1 MKQVSQNYKTGKIA
15 LEEVS
20 VPTLKPGGMLV
31 RMHYT
36 VISAGTEGMKVRE
49 GNLSY
54 LGKARARPDKVKQVL
69 ETVQQQGL
77 LATYRKVM
85 NKLDMLTP
93 LGYAGSGEVV
103 ALGPD
108 TEGFHIGQRV
118 ACAGVGYCN
127 HAELNYVP
135 KNLAVPVPDGVSMK
149 HAAFATIGS
158 IALHGFRQAQMQLGE
173 TACVIGLG
181 LIGQLLVQILR
192 AAGMR
197 VIGVDIVES
206 RCELARTL
214 GANAALT
221 PSDHALAATVAR
233 LTGGFGADC
242 IFITAGGDS
251 NSATELA
258 VMMARDRARVVDI
271 GKTKLDLPWN
281 DYYMKELDVRFSRS
295 YGPGRYDPQYEERG
309 VDYPIGYVRW
319 TERRNLAAFLE
330 LIAEGKLQMDA
341 IISAVQP
348 FANAEQVYQDMAAG
362 RAGGIATV
370 FEYDVQTAVPIRPT
384 VPSLRS
390 AAPARKHDVVRL
402 GVIGAGNYASSMLL
416 PHLKTNDK
424 VVLSTVATSSSLS
437 SENARR
443 KFTFAQATTD
453 YQQVLADPSIDAVLI
468 ATRHS
473 SHARLVCEA
482 LSAGKATFVEKP
494 LALSVEELQAI
505 ARTVAKCAN
514 ARLMVGF
521 NRRFSPMVRAVAERF
536 HRAESPLVVHY
547 RVHAGQLD
555 STSWYLDSSEGS
567 RFLGES
573 GHFLDVMA
581 YLTRSRPARVSASVL
596 RPPQSVQDD
605 LENLVVSVQYANGSV
620 GNLMYLTQGG
630 AKVPKESVEVFGG
643 GGTAQLNNFETLK
656 FFERSKVEQVRV
668 ARDKGQAN
676 QLAAFVDAVRT
687 GSPMPI
693 SLESLF
699 DTTLTGLA
707 SVYSLQT
714 ASFVDMEGFFSF
726 EQE

>member
-20 VPTLKPGGMLV
+20 VPTLKSGGLLV
-31 RMHYT
+31 RMHYS
-36 VISAGTEGMKVRE
+36 VISAGTEGMKVKE

-69 ETVQQQGL
+69 NTVQQQGL

-85 NKLDMLTP
+85 NKLDTLTP

-127 HAELNYVP
+127 HAELNFVP
-135 KNLAVPVPDGVSMK
+135 KNLAVPVPDGVPMK

-173 TACVIGLG
+173 TACVVGLG

-192 AAGMR
+192 AAGIR
-197 VIGVDIVES
+197 VIGVDIVEA

-214 GANAALT
+214 GAHAALT
-221 PSDHALAATVAR
+221 PADQSLPATIAHM
-233 LTGGFGADC
+233 TGGFGADC

-258 VMMARDRARVVDI
+258 VAMARDRARVVDI

-309 VDYPIGYVRW
+309 LDYPIGYVRW
-319 TERRNLAAFLE
+319 TERRNLGAFLD
-330 LIAEGKLQMDA
+330 LLAEGKVQMDP

-348 FANAEQVYQDMAAG
+348 FAKAEQVYQDMAEG
-362 RAGGIATV
+362 KSQGISTV
-370 FEYDVQTAVPIRPT
+370 FEYEFEKPLSERTIVPVVRGAV
-384 VPSLRS
+384 
-390 AAPARKHDVVRL
+390 AARKHDSVRL

-424 VVLSTVATSSSLS
+424 VVMSTVATSSSLS

-443 KFTFAQATTD
+443 KFAFAQATTD
-453 YQQVLADPSIDAVLI
+453 YQQILADPAIDAVLI

-494 LALSVEELQAI
+494 LALSVEELQTI
-505 ARTVAKCAN
+505 GRTIAKCGN

-536 HRAESPLVVHY
+536 HRSQCPMVVHY
-547 RVHAGQLD
+547 RVHAGQLE
-555 STSWYLDSSEGS
+555 SGSWYLDTAEGS
-567 RFLGES
+567 RFMGES
-573 GHFLDVMA
+573 GHFFDAMS
-581 YLTRSRPARVSASVL
+581 YLTRSRAVRVSANVL
-596 RPPQSVQDD
+596 RPPKTLQDD
-605 LENLVVSVQYANGSV
+605 LENVVVAVQYANGSV

-630 AKVPKESVEVFGG
+630 AKIPKEYVEVFGG
-643 GGTAQLNNFETLK
+643 GSTAQLTNFEALT
-656 FFERSKVEQVRV
+656 FFDRATADKVRV
-668 ARDKGQAN
+668 AHDKGQAN
-676 QLAAFVDAVRT
+676 QLAAFVDAVRA
-687 GSPMPI
+687 GRPMPI

-699 DTTLTGLA
+699 DTTLTTLA
-707 SVYSLQT
+707 SLESLQT
-714 ASFVDMEGFFSF
+714 TSVVDMDGFFSL

>member
-1 MKQVSQNYKTGKIA
+1 
-15 LEEVS
+15 
-20 VPTLKPGGMLV
+20 
-31 RMHYT
+31 
-36 VISAGTEGMKVRE
+36 
-49 GNLSY
+49 
-54 LGKARARPDKVKQVL
+54 
-69 ETVQQQGL
+69 
-77 LATYRKVM
+77 
-85 NKLDMLTP
+85 
-93 LGYAGSGEVV
+93 
-103 ALGPD
+103 
-108 TEGFHIGQRV
+108 
-118 ACAGVGYCN
+118 
-127 HAELNYVP
+127 
-135 KNLAVPVPDGVSMK
+135 
-149 HAAFATIGS
+149 
-158 IALHGFRQAQMQLGE
+158 
-173 TACVIGLG
+173 
-181 LIGQLLVQILR
+181 
-192 AAGMR
+192 
-197 VIGVDIVES
+197 
-206 RCELARTL
+206 
-214 GANAALT
+214 
-221 PSDHALAATVAR
+221 
-233 LTGGFGADC
+233 
-242 IFITAGGDS
+242 
-251 NSATELA
+251 
-258 VMMARDRARVVDI
+258 DI

-281 DYYMKELDVRFSRS
+281 VYYMKELDVRFSRS

-348 FANAEQVYQDMAAG
+348 FANAEQVYQDMAAA
-362 RAGGIATV
+362 R
-370 FEYDVQTAVPIRPT
+370 
-384 VPSLRS
+384 
-390 AAPARKHDVVRL
+390 ARKRDVVRL

-643 GGTAQLNNFETLK
+643 GGTAQLNNF
-656 FFERSKVEQVRV
+656 
-668 ARDKGQAN
+668 
-676 QLAAFVDAVRT
+676 
-687 GSPMPI
+687 
-693 SLESLF
+693 
-699 DTTLTGLA
+699 
-707 SVYSLQT
+707 
-714 ASFVDMEGFFSF
+714 
-726 EQE
+726 